1 MGAEA
6 MTIEV
11 TRAHCLG
18 GGNDVEIGTRLR
30 APGDLTIEEAEA
42 KVRQDYAVVVPPV
55 TARPVAT
62 SRPEK
67 EKQDDPDK
75 APEPGT
81 SEDTEEATDEDVE
94 EATDGE
100 VQTGEPAV
108 ETRDPAPPTSPTPT
122 KPRTSRKGHKGA

>member
-42 KVRQDYAVVVPPV
+42 KVRQDFAVVVPPV
-55 TARPVAT
+55 TA
-62 SRPEK
+62 SRPQK
-67 EKQDDPDK
+67 EKQGDPEK
-75 APEPGT
+75 APEPGAP
-81 SEDTEEATDEDVE
+81 EVADEATDK
-94 EATDGE
+94 E
-100 VQTGEPAV
+100 VQTGDPAV
-108 ETRDPAPPTSPTPT
+108 ETRDPGSPASPTS
-122 KPRTSRKGHKGA
+122 KPRTSRKAHKGA

>member
-42 KVRQDYAVVVPPV
+42 KVRQDFAVVVPPM
-55 TARPVAT
+55 TA

-81 SEDTEEATDEDVE
+81 SEDTEAPTDEDAEEATDE
-94 EATDGE
+94 E

>member
-6 MTIEV
+6 MIIEV

-42 KVRQDYAVVVPPV
+42 KVRQDFAVVVPPV
-55 TARPVAT
+55 TACRPQT
-62 SRPEK
+62 
-67 EKQDDPDK
+67 EKQDDPEK

-100 VQTGEPAV
+100 VQTGEPAI